1 MKVDAHAVVDDLAR
15 VPVGHKFGGLAKTAQ
30 WRREGFTFHDSGKLP
45 GKVLGG
51 TAVDVTDALAV
62 S

>member
-1 MKVDAHAVVDDLAR
+1 MNVDAHAVVDDVAR
-15 VPVGHKFGGLAKTAQ
+15 GPIGHEFPGWAKTAQ
-30 WRREGFTFHDSGKLP
+30 LRREGFAFYDSGKLP

-51 TAVDVTDALAV
+51 AAVDDADAMAL

>member
-1 MKVDAHAVVDDLAR
+1 MKVDAHAVVDDVAR
-15 VPVGHKFGGLAKTAQ
+15 GPIGHKFRGWAKTAQ
-30 WRREGFTFHDSGKLP
+30 LRREGFAFHDSGKLL

-51 TAVDVTDALAV
+51 AAIDVTDALAL

>member
-15 VPVGHKFGGLAKTAQ
+15 VPVGHKVRGWAKTAQ
-30 WRREGFTFHDSGKLP
+30 LRREAFAFRDSGKLL

-51 TAVDVTDALAV
+51 AAVDVTDALAV